1 MQIGHGKPNASQA
14 AAAPRA
20 ETETLNQ
27 TNS

>member
-1 MQIGHGKPNASQA
+1 MQIGQGKPNASHA
-14 AAAPRA
+14 AAAAKA